1 MSSYAAARDL
11 VEALAGKVD
20 ERFAQHN
27 ASLVAKIND
36 TRKGSLILTSSIADL
51 LIAKGIFTQDELKN
65 AIIRNTAQVD
75 QVWTQ
80 KMDEINKRE
89 A

>member
-20 ERFAQHN
+20 ERFAEHN
-27 ASLVAKIND
+27 ASIIAKIND
-36 TRKGSLILTSSIADL
+36 TRKANLLITSSIADL
-51 LIAKGIFTQDELKN
+51 LIAKGVFTQDELKN

-80 KMDEINKRE
+80 KMDEVNKRE